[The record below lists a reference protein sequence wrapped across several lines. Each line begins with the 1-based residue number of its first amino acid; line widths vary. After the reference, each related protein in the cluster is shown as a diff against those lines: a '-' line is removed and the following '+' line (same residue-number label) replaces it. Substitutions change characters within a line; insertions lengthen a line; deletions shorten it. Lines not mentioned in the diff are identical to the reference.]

1 MRPPPPYEMRSV
13 SRAHVIACA
22 RTSKSVGSRLP
33 SIQRKLPAL
42 SALFDY
48 LCERNAV
55 AGNPV
60 VGVKAARGKWQR
72 RLDRGPGRRPGPR
85 AAGGPPTDTLK
96 GLRDRAI
103 LATLLY
109 HGLRREEL
117 SRLRV
122 RDIQDRQA

>member
-1 MRPPPPYEMRSV
+1 MRSV

-33 SIQRKLPAL
+33 SIRRKLPAL

-60 VGVKAARGKWQR
+60 VGVKAAAANGNEGSIAGLGDAQARELLEAR
-72 RLDRGPGRRPGPR
+72 RRTPLRVCATALSWRPCSITVC
-85 AAGGPPTDTLK
+85 AA
-96 GLRDRAI
+96 RS
-103 LATLLY
+103 LAACGFATFRTV
-109 HGLRREEL
+109 RREAFPREG
-117 SRLRV
+117 
-122 RDIQDRQA
+122 